1 MKSQNISLHLI
12 IKIYAHKYTNLTS
25 KRLQCLGH
33 PTRPPDHGRPDRLSK
48 LVHIG
53 PNQFQFVLMVRTK
66 CVRSM
71 VRIHGSV
78 ECPFLSGTWSW
89 FPVPNSRPVRSPDLR
104 SVNNLQNKSIGEFRN
119 FVLIV
124 KNMKKSGLDWM
135 KSNRLDDSWFIIL
148 SESTG

>member
-33 PTRPPDHGRPDRLSK
+33 PTRPPDHVRPDRLSK

-53 PNQFQFVLMVRTK
+53 PNQFQFVLMVRIK

-71 VRIHGSV
+71 VQIGGSV
-78 ECPFLSGTWSW
+78 QCPFLSGTWSE
-89 FPVPNSRPVRSPDLR
+89 FPAPTTRPVRSPDVW
-104 SVNNLQNKSIGEFRN
+104 SENQLQNELIGEFRN

-124 KNMKKSGLDWM
+124 KNMKKSGLD
-135 KSNRLDDSWFIIL
+135 
-148 SESTG
+148 